1 MIPIAANDVD
11 YRENPDTQNWEH
23 RLVTKMFSVSSEGIF
38 QGIYVGTPSGKLLA
52 RCNAGWPDP
61 DANETLNNIKKA
73 VAKYYAMPKS
83 ERLLANLPNPTTDRL
98 KFKEDQ
104 FTKPKGTLDLRV
116 TKRGYAYPGMTSFDE
131 RHPMFF
137 GIDRLWFKP
146 SELQTLL
153 PGSLTVGSSKQ
164 VNGPMGTRWVL
175 HNHMQKAASAWD
187 EPHIQVG
194 IFTSTVK
201 EVSGSKVNLEI
212 KAHYELKANTQWNT
226 GSYRGDLLGK
236 LTIDSRSL
244 ECSAFEATMFG
255 RSTLGKLL
263 PNAHAGDPSQMVAS
277 YITINPQTDADDN
290 MIPSNWMWGY
300 GLNWCQSR

>member
-1 MIPIAANDVD
+1 M
-11 YRENPDTQNWEH
+11 
-23 RLVTKMFSVSSEGIF
+23 
-38 QGIYVGTPSGKLLA
+38 
-52 RCNAGWPDP
+52 
-61 DANETLNNIKKA
+61 
-73 VAKYYAMPKS
+73 
-83 ERLLANLPNPTTDRL
+83 TT
-98 KFKEDQ
+98 
-104 FTKPKGTLDLRV
+104 
-116 TKRGYAYPGMTSFDE
+116 FDE

-146 SELQTLL
+146 SELQSLI
-153 PGSLTVGSSKQ
+153 PNSLTVGAVRQ
-164 VNGPMGTRWVL
+164 VTGPMRTRWVL

-194 IFTSTVK
+194 SFSSSIKAVNGSLITL
-201 EVSGSKVNLEI
+201 EV

-226 GSYRGDLLGK
+226 GSYKGDLLGTVILNSK
-236 LTIDSRSL
+236 SF
-244 ECSAFEATMFG
+244 ECTQFEAVMYG

-277 YITINPQTDADDN
+277 YITINPHTDEDDN